1 VSQFAEKL
9 TRAGKIL
16 ALGFGDRVAIG
27 IFIGLL
33 EDVTPEEAYD
43 YIKNNRSHIDELSEE
58 DWDWDSFHQYAQNL
72 NFKLPNAEQILD
84 VLKKERIDL
93 ASIILNSEGG
103 RAWLETELDKAKEK
117 LGV

>member
-1 VSQFAEKL
+1 MSQFAEKL

-43 YIKNNRSHIDELSEE
+43 YIKNNHSHIDELPEE
-58 DWDWDSFHQYAQNL
+58 DWESFRHHAQDLNL
-72 NFKLPNAEQILD
+72 KVPSAEQILD

-93 ASIILNSEGG
+93 ASIIINTPNGKN
-103 RAWLETELDKAKEK
+103 WLETELAKAKEK
-117 LGV
+117 LGG